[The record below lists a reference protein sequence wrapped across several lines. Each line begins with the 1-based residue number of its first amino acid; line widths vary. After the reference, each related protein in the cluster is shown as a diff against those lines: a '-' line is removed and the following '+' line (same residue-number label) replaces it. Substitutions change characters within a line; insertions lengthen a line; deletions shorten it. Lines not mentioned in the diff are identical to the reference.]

1 MQHAGGKGIRPDVII
16 RKSAAETPAA
26 TPRKIIIDLLKSSAI
41 IADNFTG
48 SLVLHFNQGGITGSE
63 KIEKGVL

>member
-1 MQHAGGKGIRPDVII
+1 MREGESKGIRPEVIV
-16 RKSAAETPAA
+16 RKSAVDTPAA

-63 KIEKGVL
+63 KIEKGII